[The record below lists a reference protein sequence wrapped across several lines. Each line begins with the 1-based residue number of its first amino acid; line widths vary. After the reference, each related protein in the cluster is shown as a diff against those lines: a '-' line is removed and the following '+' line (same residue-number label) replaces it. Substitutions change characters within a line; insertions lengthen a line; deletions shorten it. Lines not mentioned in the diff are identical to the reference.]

1 MRNQIRAITETAIL
15 VALATVF
22 QIISET
28 VPIMQMPQGGS
39 ITLALLPVM
48 AIGFRRGFKYG
59 LLGGTVFGVI
69 SWFLDGRILYL
80 GSIFFDYIFVG
91 MSFAVTGL
99 FQTKKKRALFFL
111 LAIFLGG
118 LFKYL
123 FHTLSGIL
131 FFAQYA
137 PVGKSVIWYSVT
149 YNFGYCAVSTFLAMV
164 IGFALKDVITDLYLQ

>member
-1 MRNQIRAITETAIL
+1 MKNQIRAITETAML
-15 VALATVF
+15 VALGAVL

-39 ITLALLPVM
+39 ISLALLPVL

-59 LLGGTVFGVI
+59 LLGGTVFGI
-69 SWFLDGRILYL
+69 ITWFLDGRILHL

-91 MSFAVTGL
+91 MGFAVTGL
-99 FQTKKKRALFFL
+99 FQTKKKNVLFFL

-118 LFKYL
+118 LSKFL

-131 FFAQYA
+131 FFAEYA
-137 PVGKSVIWYSVT
+137 PVGESVIWYSVV

-164 IGFALKDVITDLYLQ
+164 FGFALKEVITDLYLQ

>member
-15 VALATVF
+15 VALATVL
-22 QIISET
+22 QIISEM
-28 VPIMQMPQGGS
+28 VPILQMPQGGS
-39 ITLALLPVM
+39 VTLALLPVM

-59 LLGGTVFGVI
+59 LLGGTVFGII
-69 SWFLDGRILYL
+69 SWFLDGRILHL

-91 MSFAVTGL
+91 MGFAVTGL
-99 FQTKKKRALFFL
+99 FQAKRKKILFFL

-118 LFKYL
+118 FFKFL

-131 FFAQYA
+131 FFAEYA
-137 PVGKSVIWYSVT
+137 PVGESAIWYSVV

-164 IGFALKDVITDLYLQ
+164 FGFALQSVITDLYLQ